1 MLWVHV
7 AADFNA
13 IVSKQRKIQSG
24 SSGISKKRIKSRLPL
39 PPAIF
44 AQVFIVKVLSL
55 TSRVL
60 PVLWDL
66 RSDAFILAPAITV
79 PKAGRLALSTI
90 DTALPIGGFQRSQF
104 GYAKAEAMD
113 TL

>member
-1 MLWVHV
+1 LYRNSEKSSQ
-7 AADFNA
+7 ALRGFQKAD
-13 IVSKQRKIQSG
+13 KIQTPTP
-24 SSGISKKRIKSRLPL
+24 RP
-39 PPAIF
+39 IF

-66 RSDAFILAPAITV
+66 RSDAFILSPAITV

>member
-13 IVSKQRKIQSG
+13 IVSKHRKSRSD
-24 SSGISKKRIKSRLPL
+24 SSGTLKKRLKSKPA
-39 PPAIF
+39 PPGSFCAS
-44 AQVFIVKVLSL
+44 VHCKGVKSYVSFCGICVQMH
-55 TSRVL
+55 SF
-60 PVLWDL
+60 W
-66 RSDAFILAPAITV
+66 APAITV

-90 DTALPIGGFQRSQF
+90 DTVLPIGRFLRSQL
-104 GYAKAEAMD
+104 GYAKAVAMD

>member
-1 MLWVHV
+1 VGARRCRLQRHCIETAKNPVRLFGNFKE
-7 AADFNA
+7 AD
-13 IVSKQRKIQSG
+13 KIQA
-24 SSGISKKRIKSRLPL
+24 PTA
-39 PPAIF
+39 PAIF
-44 AQVFIVKVLSL
+44 AEVFIVKVLSL

>member
-24 SSGISKKRIKSRLPL
+24 SSGISKKRIKSRPP

-79 PKAGRLALSTI
+79 PKVGRLALSTI